1 MYFMNYKNHP
11 LKKKEKLEGFFV
23 GGTRGTWMLQPK
35 PQKFLENLINLV
47 IVNLVNIRVND
58 LDYTVIS

>member
-1 MYFMNYKNHP
+1 
-11 LKKKEKLEGFFV
+11 
-23 GGTRGTWMLQPK
+23 MLQPK